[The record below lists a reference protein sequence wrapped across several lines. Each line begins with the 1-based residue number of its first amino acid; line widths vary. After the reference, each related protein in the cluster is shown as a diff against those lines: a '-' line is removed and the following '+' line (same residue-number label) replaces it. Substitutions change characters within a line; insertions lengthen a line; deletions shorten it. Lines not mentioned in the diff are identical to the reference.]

1 MRNSSDKEAQK
12 KKRVFAFILAL
23 LVLAGCGAP
32 AAVEPEDVS
41 QSEVL
46 RYALDEIELQ
56 GFPAVCGGAPAPPG
70 GCCPG
75 GGPPAWGGVSAPS

>member
-56 GFPAVCGGAPAPPG
+56 GFPAVCDGAAGRPARVVSGGEV
-70 GCCPG
+70 
-75 GGPPAWGGVSAPS
+75 WMIST

>member
-1 MRNSSDKEAQK
+1 MKQ
-12 KKRVFAFILAL
+12 FAAL
-23 LVLAGCGAP
+23 FLSLLLLAGCGAP

-56 GFPAVCGGAPAPPG
+56 GFPAVCGGAAGRPARVVSG
-70 GCCPG
+70 GEV
-75 GGPPAWGGVSAPS
+75 WMIST

>member
-46 RYALDEIELQ
+46 RSMDDINVKSCCEAL
-56 GFPAVCGGAPAPPG
+56 

-75 GGPPAWGGVSAPS
+75 LRI

>member
-46 RYALDEIELQ
+46 RYALDESSSR
-56 GFPAVCGGAPAPPG
+56 GSPP
-70 GCCPG
+70 
-75 GGPPAWGGVSAPS
+75 SAAALLGDRLGSYLAEKYG

>member
-1 MRNSSDKEAQK
+1 LRNSSDKEAQK

-56 GFPAVCGGAPAPPG
+56 GFPAVCGGAAGRPARVVSG
-70 GCCPG
+70 GEV
-75 GGPPAWGGVSAPS
+75 WMIST